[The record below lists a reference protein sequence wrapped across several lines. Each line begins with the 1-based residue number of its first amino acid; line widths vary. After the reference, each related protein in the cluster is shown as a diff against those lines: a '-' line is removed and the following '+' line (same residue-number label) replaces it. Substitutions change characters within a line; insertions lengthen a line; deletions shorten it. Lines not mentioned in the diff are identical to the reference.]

1 MAAREASA
9 RANEAEAARA
19 KEELSKARRRDED
32 GKEAMKEKERL
43 VEVSAYSQLKLD
55 RCLSRM
61 LICLFIATQ
70 MLQDELSA
78 LSLELNQV
86 EARNDA
92 LKKDN
97 ASLLQRWLDRM
108 NDEAERMNL
117 STDEEH
123 RRAEEARK
131 AKESTPTP
139 TTTEDAEGTPK
150 LG

>member
-1 MAAREASA
+1 MR
-9 RANEAEAARA
+9 
-19 KEELSKARRRDED
+19 
-32 GKEAMKEKERL
+32 EKERL
-43 VEVSAYSQLKLD
+43 VEVSHSAWRTQAACMRCRRRTLHLSQLTSCSL
-55 RCLSRM
+55 
-61 LICLFIATQ
+61 ATQ

-117 STDEEH
+117 NTDEEH
-123 RRAEEARK
+123 KRAEEARK
-131 AKESTPTP
+131 AKE
-139 TTTEDAEGTPK
+139 AGEGEAGAAK
-150 LG
+150 